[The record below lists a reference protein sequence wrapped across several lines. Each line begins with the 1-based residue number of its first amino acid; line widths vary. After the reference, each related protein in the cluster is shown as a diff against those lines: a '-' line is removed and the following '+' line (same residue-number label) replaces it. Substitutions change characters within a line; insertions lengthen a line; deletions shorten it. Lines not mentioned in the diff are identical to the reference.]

1 MRRAGLRR
9 PVGRTIARMAL
20 ASTGSDL
27 VTAVCMT
34 VVIGMAGLLVFRA
47 TRARAEDADEDDGGD
62 QPT

>member
-1 MRRAGLRR
+1 MARRAPPHPGAYD
-9 PVGRTIARMAL
+9 RTMAL

-47 TRARAEDADEDDGGD
+47 TRTRSEDRDEE
-62 QPT
+62 